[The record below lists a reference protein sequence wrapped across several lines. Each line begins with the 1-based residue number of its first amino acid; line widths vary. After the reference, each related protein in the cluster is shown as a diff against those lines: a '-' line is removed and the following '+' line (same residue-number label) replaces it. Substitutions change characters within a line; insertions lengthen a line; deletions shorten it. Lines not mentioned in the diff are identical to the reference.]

1 MRQSSPASRLT
12 GQSGSRWRLRR
23 ERRATTGSR
32 CGCQCRPG
40 RACAVRRARGA
51 VLGQPRRFSSTPPA
65 ESGAGAIHCGARQ
78 PRRTPRG
85 GCRLRWWTVVGVTRP
100 RRRAGHGDRP
110 GARHG
115 RGGAVACRR
124 GRACDRLPGRLRR
137 GARAGRARSVRCG
150 HLHGDAGA
158 RARSRRNDGDPRPA
172 PRSGRCAVRLDPQP
186 QPQVVSPRDRR
197 RRVHPATHSAR
208 HPRIRA
214 SHPSGGAGALGTCC
228 RSLARR
234 AGRDRVQSPHR
245 SRCPERRCIRELP
258 GAFHPVSPAL
268 IILCTLAGTL
278 VGLLFGALFTQLR
291 AARRIE
297 ALRVELASAQA
308 RLEASILQEADRL
321 SLFEQSETRLRAAF
335 DSLAG
340 ETLRTNSE
348 LFLRL
353 AREALG
359 RDQVIAQGALKEREL
374 AIAQL
379 VEPLRTALERT
390 EAQVQALER
399 ERRDAFSAL
408 RTQIETLAGGQVQ
421 LQRETRNLVTALR
434 RPEVRGR
441 WGELTL
447 RRLVELAGLS
457 EHCDFTEQLQLV
469 GEEGA
474 LRPDLVVHMPDA
486 RDLVIDA
493 KTPLEAYLSAL
504 EAATEDERTQALR
517 RHAQQVETRVRE
529 LASKGYWS
537 QFERSPEFAVLF
549 LPGDQ
554 FLSAALAE
562 RPELLETALSQS
574 VIIATPSTL
583 IALLKA
589 VAYGWRQS
597 AVAHNAAQIRDLG
610 QELYRRLST
619 FNGHLGRMGQRLST
633 AVEAYN
639 AAVGSLERQ
648 VLPQARR
655 FTELG
660 VTADAPVPVL
670 EPITELTRS
679 LQSAAGTSS
688 VDAAAAEALADVPP
702 VSNAHVNKP

>member
-1 MRQSSPASRLT
+1 M
-12 GQSGSRWRLRR
+12 
-23 ERRATTGSR
+23 
-32 CGCQCRPG
+32 
-40 RACAVRRARGA
+40 
-51 VLGQPRRFSSTPPA
+51 
-65 ESGAGAIHCGARQ
+65 
-78 PRRTPRG
+78 
-85 GCRLRWWTVVGVTRP
+85 
-100 RRRAGHGDRP
+100 
-110 GARHG
+110 
-115 RGGAVACRR
+115 
-124 GRACDRLPGRLRR
+124 
-137 GARAGRARSVRCG
+137 
-150 HLHGDAGA
+150 
-158 RARSRRNDGDPRPA
+158 
-172 PRSGRCAVRLDPQP
+172 
-186 QPQVVSPRDRR
+186 
-197 RRVHPATHSAR
+197 
-208 HPRIRA
+208 
-214 SHPSGGAGALGTCC
+214 
-228 RSLARR
+228 
-234 AGRDRVQSPHR
+234 
-245 SRCPERRCIRELP
+245 
-258 GAFHPVSPAL
+258 SPAL
-268 IILCTLAGTL
+268 IMLCTLAGTL
-278 VGLLFGALFTQLR
+278 AGLLFGALVTQLR

-308 RLEASILQEADRL
+308 RLEAGILQEADRL

-379 VEPLRTALERT
+379 IEPLRAALERT
-390 EAQVQALER
+390 EAQVQTLER

-408 RTQIETLAGGQVQ
+408 RTQIETLAGGQAQ

-469 GEEGA
+469 GDEGA

-493 KTPLEAYLSAL
+493 KTPLEAYLAAL
-504 EAATEDERTQALR
+504 DAASEEERTQALR

-610 QELYRRLST
+610 QELYRRLNT
-619 FNGHLGRMGQRLST
+619 FNGHLGRMGQRLAA

-639 AAVGSLERQ
+639 AAVGSLERG

-655 FTELG
+655 FGELG
-660 VTADAPVPVL
+660 VTADAPLAPL
-670 EPITELTRS
+670 EPIGQLVRNTGAPSATEP
-679 LQSAAGTSS
+679 SAAAPSS
-688 VDAAAAEALADVPP
+688 PSGATPGDAAA
-702 VSNAHVNKP
+702 

>member
-1 MRQSSPASRLT
+1 MSTLLILIVAVAAL
-12 GQSGSRWRLRR
+12 
-23 ERRATTGSR
+23 AT
-32 CGCQCRPG
+32 
-40 RACAVRRARGA
+40 GA
-51 VLGQPRRFSSTPPA
+51 VLGA
-65 ESGAGAIHCGARQ
+65 
-78 PRRTPRG
+78 
-85 GCRLRWWTVVGVTRP
+85 L
-100 RRRAGHGDRP
+100 
-110 GARHG
+110 
-115 RGGAVACRR
+115 VA
-124 GRACDRLPGRLRR
+124 
-137 GARAGRARSVRCG
+137 
-150 HLHGDAGA
+150 
-158 RARSRRNDGDPRPA
+158 
-172 PRSGRCAVRLDPQP
+172 
-186 QPQVVSPRDRR
+186 
-197 RRVHPATHSAR
+197 
-208 HPRIRA
+208 
-214 SHPSGGAGALGTCC
+214 
-228 RSLARR
+228 
-234 AGRDRVQSPHR
+234 
-245 SRCPERRCIRELP
+245 
-258 GAFHPVSPAL
+258 
-268 IILCTLAGTL
+268 
-278 VGLLFGALFTQLR
+278 QLR
-291 AARRIE
+291 AVRRIE
-297 ALRVELASAQA
+297 ALRIELAAAQV
-308 RLEASILQEADRL
+308 RLESIALQDADRL
-321 SLFEQSETRLRAAF
+321 KLLEQSETRLRAAF

-353 AREALG
+353 SREALG

-374 AIAQL
+374 AIAHL
-379 VEPLRTALERT
+379 VEPLRAALERT

-399 ERRDAFSAL
+399 ERRDAFTTL
-408 RTQIETLAGGQVQ
+408 RTQIETLAGGQAQ

-457 EHCDFTEQLQLV
+457 EHCDFTEQLQVV

-493 KTPLEAYLSAL
+493 KTPLDAYLASL
-504 EAATEDERTQALR
+504 EASSDEERQQALR

-529 LASKGYWS
+529 LASKSYWT

-562 RPELLETALSQS
+562 RPELLESALGQN

-597 AVAHNAAQIRDLG
+597 AVAHNAALIRDLG
-610 QELYRRLST
+610 QELYRRLAT
-619 FNGHLGRMGQRLST
+619 FNGHLGRMGQRLGS

-655 FTELG
+655 FSELG
-660 VTADAPVPVL
+660 VTADAPLAQL
-670 EPITELTRS
+670 EPIGQLARNPGTPTVAEPPTEAES
-679 LQSAAGTSS
+679 P
-688 VDAAAAEALADVPP
+688 AAAEPP
-702 VSNAHVNKP
+702 ATAEGPAGVKPAGSAGASNARKA